1 MVQMLRNAG
10 SYIACIFGCAP
21 RVSPRADIRPEFD
34 ATFERLMKDHEGLW
48 QELAK

>member
-10 SYIACIFGCAP
+10 NFIARIFGRPAIEANP
-21 RVSPRADIRPEFD
+21 PNIRPEFD
-34 ATFERLMKDHEGLW
+34 ATFERLMKEHEGLW